1 MANRKAAYAV
11 LAPAAKRGAG
21 LRNNWLLGVALCPS
35 HNTGQARRSLRSLG
49 LRHIFASATLRQKR
63 RLPRERCTQY

>member
-1 MANRKAAYAV
+1 MVNKKAASAV

-35 HNTGQARRSLRSLG
+35 HN
-49 LRHIFASATLRQKR
+49 SAYMTAAF
-63 RLPRERCTQY
+63 LPPVIL

>member
-1 MANRKAAYAV
+1 MVNKEAASAV

-35 HNTGQARRSLRSLG
+35 HNSGWWPLSHRLG
-49 LRHIFASATLRQKR
+49 ALIVSAQGNKNKM
-63 RLPRERCTQY
+63 EYKIYG